1 MKRNLGQLLL
11 AVTLI
16 LLGLNGLGVPLGIV
30 PACVALACLL
40 AAAVVL
46 FMAGGWWLDRW
57 LGVFPLLTILGA
69 VAGAVFWNFRHAG
82 G

>member
-30 PACVALACLL
+30 PACVALAAGILL
-40 AAAVVL
+40 L
-46 FMAGGWWLDRW
+46 
-57 LGVFPLLTILGA
+57 LGK
-69 VAGAVFWNFRHAG
+69 
-82 G
+82 